1 MGTALQLLQDV
12 LVAVIKVDAINLVA
26 RHHDVVNGHL
36 LQVQYIGQHAPV
48 APGDHGARLGDDGSE
63 FFLGQG
69 LPFLHIRSETQQPEQ
84 AVGNAV
90 YGQHEGHEQFEQRY
104 QDEAEGEGQFLRV
117 QCGDGFWGYLGKNQ
131 DHQRQHNGCNG
142 DTGVTIEPDGNY
154 GRYGRGQYVDQ
165 VVADKNETNQTI
177 RSLQQFAGAP
187 GSFVSAAH
195 QVLQPVA
202 VEREHAGL

>member
-1 MGTALQLLQDV
+1 M
-12 LVAVIKVDAINLVA
+12 
-26 RHHDVVNGHL
+26 
-36 LQVQYIGQHAPV
+36 
-48 APGDHGARLGDDGSE
+48 
-63 FFLGQG
+63 
-69 LPFLHIRSETQQPEQ
+69 
-84 AVGNAV
+84 
-90 YGQHEGHEQFEQRY
+90 
-104 QDEAEGEGQFLRV
+104 

-131 DHQRQHNGCNG
+131 DHQRQHNRCDG
-142 DTGVTIEPDGNY
+142 DAGITIEPDGYY

-165 VVADKNETNQTI
+165 VVADENETDQPI